1 MRLADFLRSNVEH
14 ILGEWDEFAKN
25 IYPTEKFNA
34 PVMRDHARGIIH
46 VIANDLESAQS
57 KLQQE
62 AKSHGMGPQAP
73 MATQAEL
80 HGSSRFAEGF
90 DVDRTMAEF
99 RALRA
104 SVMRMWSATVDMSA
118 DQAEDITRFNEA
130 IDQAMA
136 ESLASFT
143 ELKNRQNRL
152 FEVLLSSSPDLNYI
166 VEPNGTLVY
175 ANKAFADV
183 FGKTPGELTGVDFLS
198 LCMPFANDIAKRV
211 RQVAVS
217 RRTYRAEMCASPG
230 LGDGRIFEYLLVPV
244 LNQAGRCEAI
254 AGSARDITARKASEE
269 RSLRIANYDSLTNL
283 PNRCLFRERLQHEI
297 KHASRKKLHLAL
309 LFIDLDSFKEVN
321 DRFGHAAGDQ
331 LLQQVAT
338 RISACVRDTD
348 TVARLGGDE
357 LTVILT
363 DVTDRTHIDTI
374 ASKIISELGRMFTLA
389 AGDATISA
397 SIGITLYP
405 SDGNTSDELVRNADE
420 AMYASKGAGGNQYKF
435 FTQAIRDG
443 A

>member
-1 MRLADFLRSNVEH
+1 MSLTEFLRSNVEP
-14 ILGEWDEFAKN
+14 ILGEWDEFAKK
-25 IYPTEKFNA
+25 IYPTEKLNA

-46 VIANDLESAQS
+46 VILTDLESAQNE
-57 KLQQE
+57 LQQQ

-73 MATQAEL
+73 IATEAEL

-90 DVDRTMAEF
+90 DVNRTMAEF

-104 SVMRMWSATVDMSA
+104 SVLRLWSDSVMAPAQA
-118 DQAEDITRFNEA
+118 DDITRFNEA

-166 VEPNGTLVY
+166 VEPKGTLVY
-175 ANKAFADV
+175 ANNAFADV

-198 LCMPFANDIAKRV
+198 LCMPFASDIAKRI
-211 RQVAVS
+211 RQVVVS
-217 RRTYRAEMCASPG
+217 RKTYRAEMCASPG

-254 AGSARDITARKASEE
+254 AGSARDITVRKASEE
-269 RSLRIANYDSLTNL
+269 RSRRSANYDSLTNL
-283 PNRCLFRERLQHEI
+283 PNRSLFRERLQHEI
-297 KHASRKKLHLAL
+297 KHASRNKLPLAL
-309 LFIDLDSFKEVN
+309 LFIDLDNFKDVN
-321 DRFGHAAGDQ
+321 DQFGHAAGDQ

-338 RISACVRDTD
+338 RITTCIRDTD

-357 LTVILT
+357 LTIILT

-374 ASKIISELGRMFTLA
+374 ASKIINELDRPFKLA

-435 FTQAIRDG
+435 FTQAMRDG

>member
-1 MRLADFLRSNVEH
+1 MRLADFLRSNVEP
-14 ILGEWDEFAKN
+14 ILGEWDEFAKK

-46 VIANDLESAQS
+46 VIANDLESAQNE
-57 KLQQE
+57 LQQE

-73 MATQAEL
+73 TATQAEL

-90 DVDRTMAEF
+90 DVNRTMAEF

-104 SVMRMWSATVDMSA
+104 SVLRLWSDTVDMSA

-166 VEPNGTLVY
+166 VDPNGTLVY

-183 FGKTPGELTGVDFLS
+183 FGKTPGELTGVDFSS
-198 LCMPFANDIAKRV
+198 LCMPFASDIAKRI

-217 RRTYRAEMCASPG
+217 RKTYRAEMCASPG

-254 AGSARDITARKASEE
+254 AGCARDITARKSSEE
-269 RSLRIANYDSLTNL
+269 RSLRNANYDSLTNL
-283 PNRCLFRERLQHEI
+283 PNRSLFRERLQHEI
-297 KHASRKKLHLAL
+297 KHASRKKLTLAL

-338 RISACVRDTD
+338 RICACVRDTD

-363 DVTDRTHIDTI
+363 DLTDRPRIDTI
-374 ASKIISELGRMFTLA
+374 ASKIINEIGRTFTLA

-405 SDGNTSDELVRNADE
+405 SDGNTSAQLIRNADD
-420 AMYASKGAGGNQYKF
+420 AMYASKAAGGNQYKF
-435 FTQAIRDG
+435 FTQAMRDG